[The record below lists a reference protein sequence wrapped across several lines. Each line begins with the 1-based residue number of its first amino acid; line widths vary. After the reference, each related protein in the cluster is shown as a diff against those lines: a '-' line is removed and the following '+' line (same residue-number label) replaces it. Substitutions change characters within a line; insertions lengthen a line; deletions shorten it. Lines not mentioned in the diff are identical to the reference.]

1 MKKRKG
7 IISNTIGNFL
17 VIEKFRRGVIVK
29 FISEGICKSTSESV
43 KCEILLVAES
53 NCNFGKDLYS
63 IEWFDGL
70 HARALTSTEA
80 TY

>member
-1 MKKRKG
+1 M
-7 IISNTIGNFL
+7 
-17 VIEKFRRGVIVK
+17 
-29 FISEGICKSTSESV
+29 SEGICKSTSESV
-43 KCEILLVAES
+43 KCGILLVAES

-70 HARALTSTEA
+70 HVHALTSTEA